1 MTLLLVAVGGFFGA
15 IARYTVDFWVVSR
28 GVTRMPVG
36 TLLVNV
42 SGSLGL
48 GLLVGMTGAA
58 GDPEWVM
65 ILGGA
70 GFLAA
75 YTTFSTWMFEAAR
88 LMQRG
93 AVGPAMT
100 HLALT
105 IGLGIVAAIA
115 GLGLGIGLG
124 RLLWAA

>member
-15 IARYTVDFWVVSR
+15 IARYLVDFWVVSR
-28 GVTRMPVG
+28 GINRMPVG

-42 SGSLGL
+42 SGSLGF
-48 GLLVGMTGAA
+48 GLLAGVMGTAA
-58 GDPEWVM
+58 DPEWVM

-88 LMQRG
+88 LIQRG
-93 AVGPAMT
+93 AVGLAIT
-100 HLALT
+100 HIAVT
-105 IGLGIVAAIA
+105 IGLGIVAAAA

-124 RLLWAA
+124 RLL

>member
-15 IARYTVDFWVVSR
+15 MSRYLVDSWVVSR
-28 GVTRMPVG
+28 GVSRVPLG

-48 GLLVGMTGAA
+48 GLLVGLMETIG
-58 GDPEWVM
+58 GPEWVM
-65 ILGGA
+65 TLVGA

-88 LMQRG
+88 LIQRG
-93 AVGPAMT
+93 AVSAALT
-100 HLALT
+100 HLAVT
-105 IGLGIVAAIA
+105 IVLGFVAAAA
-115 GLGLGIGLG
+115 GLVLGTALG
-124 RLLWAA
+124 HSL